1 MIDQNERDRVKM
13 NLMNIYNLGKMTKLM
28 KVDLKE
34 KRLLLVAGL
43 IATFIGCQVDRQQNS
58 SDLEVSV
65 KIDTIRGGHEGN
77 NYCWV
82 SFNVDIPINGPQ
94 VLVDSVMAL
103 VNGEVYKM
111 CEYSIEFVNRLDEN
125 VAYSEKEM
133 FTNDGKRLLRH
144 YMDKY
149 KSLIEDSLW
158 NTFGLD
164 MKLEAQT
171 EKYVTYGVENYYCG
185 ANCSSEKHFYT
196 FDKSDGHLVKEI
208 ISGESLVRFFSDNS
222 EYNHLRVNPLSGEF
236 GSKITTDYEVSNS
249 DCGLLD
255 NHLSL
260 VFQIDR
266 NFELENIPYHQIF
279 PYLSPEVQN
288 LVEQNKSSQVSR

>member
-1 MIDQNERDRVKM
+1 
-13 NLMNIYNLGKMTKLM
+13 MTKLM
-28 KVDLKE
+28 KVYLK
-34 KRLLLVAGL
+34 KNKLLIVAGL
-43 IATFIGCQVDRQQNS
+43 IAAFVGCQFDRQLNN
-58 SDLEVSV
+58 SDLKVSV
-65 KIDTIRGGHEGN
+65 QIDTIRGGHEGN

-111 CEYSIEFVNRLDEN
+111 CEYSIEFANRPDEN
-125 VAYSEKEM
+125 VVYSEKEM
-133 FTNDGKRLLRH
+133 FTNDGKQLLSH

-185 ANCSSEKHFYT
+185 ANCSSEKHFFT
-196 FDKSDGHLVKEI
+196 FDKSDGHLVKEL
-208 ISGESLVRFFSDNS
+208 ISRESLVRFFSDYS
-222 EYNHLRVNPLSGEF
+222 EYNHLKVNPLLGE
-236 GSKITTDYEVSNS
+236 SPLKKSTMLN
-249 DCGLLD
+249 GLTIGL
-255 NHLSL
+255 
-260 VFQIDR
+260 F
-266 NFELENIPYHQIF
+266 
-279 PYLSPEVQN
+279 
-288 LVEQNKSSQVSR
+288 

>member
-1 MIDQNERDRVKM
+1 
-13 NLMNIYNLGKMTKLM
+13 M
-28 KVDLKE
+28 KKQ
-34 KRLLLVAGL
+34 LLLSAVAVITL
-43 IATFIGCQVDRQQNS
+43 SIIGCNTPNQKPS
-58 SDLEVSV
+58 KDLVIMEQTDSV
-65 KIDTIRGGHEGN
+65 HGGHEEN
-77 NYCWV
+77 NCCWA
-82 SFNVDIPINGPQ
+82 SFNIDVPVNGPK
-94 VLVDSVMAL
+94 VLVDSVMVL
-103 VNGEVYKM
+103 VNREVYKM
-111 CEYSIEFVNRLDEN
+111 CEYSIEFFVNRRDEN

-133 FTNDGKRLLRH
+133 FTNDGKQLLSH

-185 ANCSSEKHFYT
+185 ANCSSEKHFFT
-196 FDKSDGHLVKEI
+196 FDKSDGHLVKEL
-208 ISGESLVRFFSDNS
+208 ISRESLVRFFSDYS
-222 EYNHLRVNPLSGEF
+222 EYNHLRVNPLLGEL
-236 GSKITTDYEVSNS
+236 GSKITTDYEVNNS